1 MLSTSS
7 RVEPNLSFVE
17 LTRLGLNAMQ
27 IATTAG
33 ELRHAVE
40 SMQALPGI
48 SWPRLPLNE
57 GLLAA
62 AAEQREL
69 ARLHDVDRD
78 TGLANRRRFSR
89 ALRETNP
96 AFGPIALVIVRLPQ
110 TSDLRRLVRAA
121 HLCAVTLRPGDLAAR
136 LGTRRLGVLLQS
148 ISHPSALA
156 VAARLLADLVAS
168 QPSASDTGVS
178 VRVITREHSTP
189 SPTP

>member
-1 MLSTSS
+1 MLSMLSQAG
-7 RVEPNLSFVE
+7 PNLSFVE
-17 LTRLGLNAMQ
+17 LTHLGLNAMQ
-27 IATTAG
+27 LATTAG

-40 SMQALPGI
+40 SMRTLPGM

-62 AAEQREL
+62 AAEEREL
-69 ARLHDVDRD
+69 ARLHDVDLD
-78 TGLANRRRFSR
+78 TGLANRRRFRR

-96 AFGPIALVIVRLPQ
+96 AFGPIALVIVRLPP

-136 LGTRRLGVLLQS
+136 LGTRRLGVLLQN
-148 ISHPSALA
+148 ISHASALA
-156 VAARLLADLVAS
+156 VADRLRTGLVAS
-168 QPSASDTGVS
+168 QPSASNPGLS

>member
-7 RVEPNLSFVE
+7 RAEPHRSSIE
-17 LTRLGLNAMQ
+17 LTRLGLHALQ
-27 IATTAG
+27 LATTAG
-33 ELRHAVE
+33 ELRHALE
-40 SMQALPGI
+40 SMRALPGM

-69 ARLHDVDRD
+69 ARLHDVDLD
-78 TGLANRRRFSR
+78 TGLANRRRLSR
-89 ALRETNP
+89 ALREANP
-96 AFGPIALVIVRLPQ
+96 AFGPIALLIVRLPEA
-110 TSDLRRLVRAA
+110 SDLRRLVRAA

-148 ISHPSALA
+148 ISHASALT
-156 VAARLLADLVAS
+156 VAARLRADLVAS
-168 QPSASDTGVS
+168 QPSASDAGLS
-178 VRVITREHSTP
+178 VRVITRQHSRS

>member
-1 MLSTSS
+1 MLSMSS
-7 RVEPNLSFVE
+7 HAEPNRSFVE
-17 LTRLGLNAMQ
+17 LTHLGLNAMQ
-27 IATTAG
+27 FATTAG
-33 ELRHAVE
+33 ELRHAIE
-40 SMQALPGI
+40 SMRALPGM

-69 ARLHDVDRD
+69 ARLHDVDLE

-96 AFGPIALVIVRLPQ
+96 ALGTIALVIVRLPP

-121 HLCAVTLRPGDLAAR
+121 HLCGVTLRPGDLAAR
-136 LGTRRLGVLLQS
+136 LGKRRLGVLLQS

-156 VAARLLADLVAS
+156 VAARLHADLVAS
-168 QPSASDTGVS
+168 QPSATHAGLS
-178 VRVITREHSTP
+178 VRVITREHS
-189 SPTP
+189 PTP